1 MRRLWSIILP
11 CLLLTACGGDEFEY
25 SRYQAFFI
33 FDNQQ
38 HLDPTL
44 SSAMNPLAP
53 GIYCRITTSGNQY
66 FLFTNNQGQ
75 SSRQTMNAIDKQRS
89 CILGIYNE
97 TGIYVG
103 YGTLNDPPTFYA
115 YDALCPNCYK
125 ETGLMRNVLSVNSS
139 GLASCGRCKRTYDM
153 NNMGII
159 TQGEAGEKLIRYRAA
174 TTGPNGILS
183 VNN

>member
-1 MRRLWSIILP
+1 MKQLWA
-11 CLLLTACGGDEFEY
+11 LLLCMTLFACGDEEFEY
-25 SRYQAFFI
+25 SRYHAYFV

-38 HLDPTL
+38 HLDATL

-53 GIYCRITTSGNQY
+53 GIFCRISTSGNQY

-75 SSRQTMNAIDKQRS
+75 SSRQVMNAIDKQRS
-89 CILGIYNE
+89 VVLGLYNE

-103 YGTLNDPPTFYA
+103 YGILNDPPVFYA
-115 YDALCPNCYK
+115 YDALCPNCYQ
-125 ETGLMRNVLSVNSS
+125 ETGLMRDILSVNSS
-139 GLASCGRCKRTYDM
+139 GLASCSRCKRVYDM

-159 TQGEAGEKLIRYRAA
+159 TQGETGSKLIRYHAS

-183 VNN
+183 INN